1 MKSSELLRKLRRAG
15 WRVISQKGSH
25 LKRIH
30 PDRKDFII
38 FPDHGS
44 NEIATGTEKAI
55 RKQAGI

>member
-25 LKRIH
+25 LKLVH